1 MQKCHVNR
9 LPTFDGLI
17 SHEIM
22 DNVLYAVRLDCLSNC
37 RRQILIDDSPRGMRK
52 SLLKGEAHMA
62 DATTNVNKEW
72 GFGRQTVTEFLL
84 KGIDIEKYLLP
95 LAIGHHPLEKI
106 GEARRY
112 RKGPIKGQ

>member
-1 MQKCHVNR
+1 MQECHVQR

-17 SHEIM
+17 RHEIM
-22 DNVLYAVRLDCLSNC
+22 DNVLYAVRLDCLSNYQW
-37 RRQILIDDSPRGMRK
+37 QIMIDNSPRGMRK

-72 GFGRQTVTEFLL
+72 GFGRQPVTEFLL

-106 GEARRY
+106 VES
-112 RKGPIKGQ
+112 